1 MISHEQIQAAL
12 SARIDGEPSGID
24 DSVIEAH
31 VAGCSECS
39 AFLERALDLAEE
51 LHSGAGYEP
60 PSDLSAVILAGVD
73 DEWRRLSHRRA
84 LQVAVGKIALGVLAV
99 VWAVWA
105 VRLLVSGAGET
116 DQASAATLASVRF
129 GVALAL
135 GLTAW
140 RPTQIPGI
148 LLVVGTMFTFNVGF
162 ALSDAVLGL
171 GEFAPWLVLIPLLT
185 LVALVWTWAA
195 DRATGWRRWWRLL
208 GANPQ

>member
-12 SARIDGEPSGID
+12 SARIDGESSGLD

-31 VAGCSECS
+31 VAGCAECS
-39 AFLERALDLAEE
+39 AFLDRALDLAEE

-84 LQVAVGKIALGVLAV
+84 LQMAVGKTALGALAV

-105 VRLLVSGAGET
+105 VRLLVSSAGEM

-140 RPTQIPGI
+140 RPSQIPGI

-162 ALSDAVLGL
+162 ALSDYVLGI
-171 GEFAPWLVLIPLLT
+171 GEFSASLVSVPLATVL
-185 LVALVWTWAA
+185 ALVWTWVA
-195 DRATGWRRWWRLL
+195 DQGIALRRWWRALD
-208 GANPQ
+208 ANPQ

>member
-12 SARIDGEPSGID
+12 SARIDGEVPGLD

-31 VAGCSECS
+31 VAGCAECS

-51 LHSGAGYEP
+51 LHSDSGYQP

-84 LQVAVGKIALGVLAV
+84 LNLAAGKIALGALAV

-105 VRLLVSGAGET
+105 VRLLVSGAAEAG
-116 DQASAATLASVRF
+116 QAGVAALASVRF

-135 GLTAW
+135 GLTTF
-140 RPTQIPGI
+140 RPSQIPGI

-162 ALSDAVLGL
+162 ALSDAVLGI
-171 GEFAPWLVLIPLLT
+171 GEFSPAVLLIPLLT
-185 LVALVWTWAA
+185 LAALAWTWAA
-195 DRATGWRRWWRLL
+195 DRATGWRRWWRML
-208 GANPQ
+208 GADPQ